1 MLIDKNLLRST
12 KAGVNRRGFLG
23 GTLAFGAVTT
33 AGGVIMPRPARA
45 EPKRGGKLSVAH
57 AQGATSDNLDPGA
70 ATTEIMYATF
80 MACSNFLTEIAPD
93 GSLVGE
99 LAEGWEASP
108 DAKVWTFRLR
118 PGVKFHDG
126 RPVTAKDV
134 VASLNHHRGKSS
146 TSAAKPL
153 LDPFV
158 DIKADGDNVIVM
170 TLSGGNADVPLI
182 FSSYQF
188 PILPEKDGAMDW
200 QSGIGCGAYVLK
212 SFEPGVS
219 VRMERFDGY
228 WKKDR
233 GWFDAIEI
241 LTVSDAAARM
251 NALVSGQVQLITGPD
266 LKFVDRLAN
275 SPGIVVEETHGN
287 SSYGFPAMVNTAPFN
302 NKDVMLALK
311 NAVNREEIVKKILLG
326 HGTVGNDTLIGPAY
340 RYSAT
345 TAELPQRIYDPEKA
359 KFHLKKA
366 GMDSLKV
373 TINVAN
379 AAFPGAIDAALLY
392 QESCKPA
399 GIELDVVREP
409 DDGYWSNVWNVKPF
423 SAVYWNGFP
432 SEDMILSVA
441 NARGAAW
448 NATKMEND
456 RFDELL
462 VKARSELDE
471 KLRREMYVE
480 IQQII
485 HDEDGAITPMFNNYI
500 WARSDKLANSGTI
513 GGNFDVDGHR
523 FSERWWFA

>member
-1 MLIDKNLLRST
+1 
-12 KAGVNRRGFLG
+12 
-23 GTLAFGAVTT
+23 
-33 AGGVIMPRPARA
+33 
-45 EPKRGGKLSVAH
+45 
-57 AQGATSDNLDPGA
+57 
-70 ATTEIMYATF
+70 
-80 MACSNFLTEIAPD
+80 
-93 GSLVGE
+93 
-99 LAEGWEASP
+99 
-108 DAKVWTFRLR
+108 
-118 PGVKFHDG
+118 
-126 RPVTAKDV
+126 
-134 VASLNHHRGKSS
+134 
-146 TSAAKPL
+146 
-153 LDPFV
+153 
-158 DIKADGDNVIVM
+158 
-170 TLSGGNADVPLI
+170 
-182 FSSYQF
+182 
-188 PILPEKDGAMDW
+188 
-200 QSGIGCGAYVLK
+200 
-212 SFEPGVS
+212 
-219 VRMERFDGY
+219 
-228 WKKDR
+228 
-233 GWFDAIEI
+233 
-241 LTVSDAAARM
+241 
-251 NALVSGQVQLITGPD
+251 
-266 LKFVDRLAN
+266 
-275 SPGIVVEETHGN
+275 
-287 SSYGFPAMVNTAPFN
+287 
-302 NKDVMLALK
+302 MLALK